1 MSCIILDGGD
11 TTVNK
16 TEKAP
21 VFMEFIYIIE
31 GEIAKKEKLH
41 KGQDHFSCDKCN
53 KGKVP
58 GSTWVVRCL
67 PRSPSQIMSANEY
80 SEH

>member
-1 MSCIILDGGD
+1 MSGIILGGGD

-31 GEIAKKEKLH
+31 GDIAK
-41 KGQDHFSCDKCN
+41 N
-53 KGKVP
+53 
-58 GSTWVVRCL
+58 
-67 PRSPSQIMSANEY
+67 
-80 SEH
+80 